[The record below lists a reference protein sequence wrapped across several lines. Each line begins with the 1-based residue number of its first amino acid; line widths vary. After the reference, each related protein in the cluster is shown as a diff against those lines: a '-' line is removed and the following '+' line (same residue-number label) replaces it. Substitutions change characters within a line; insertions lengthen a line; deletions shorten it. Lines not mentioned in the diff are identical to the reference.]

1 VRIAAATI
9 VGITALAALGAGSAP
24 SATPSP
30 RSVLDVGDSLSVGTA
45 PYLRAELRGY
55 RITRVQDIGLHA
67 DEVVHI
73 VSAKSVAPL
82 PGVLIVS
89 AGTNDDPRLVSR
101 FAEDVEHVVASAGG
115 RRCVVWPNIVRPPA
129 VGSSYAGY
137 NRVLRR
143 AAARHETLE
152 IVDWASL
159 IRKHPGWL
167 GADGVHVSA
176 TGYRARASAI
186 AEAVVTRC
194 S

>member
-9 VGITALAALGAGSAP
+9 VGLAALTALGAGSAP
-24 SATPSP
+24 SAPSS
-30 RSVLDVGDSLSVGTA
+30 RSVLDVGDSLSIGTA

-55 RITRVQDIGLHA
+55 RITRVQDVGLHA
-67 DEVVHI
+67 DEVVNI
-73 VSAKSVAPL
+73 VASRPASRL
-82 PGVLIVS
+82 PDVLVVS

-101 FAEDVEHVVASAGG
+101 FAKDVDYVMAVAGES
-115 RRCVVWPNIVRPPA
+115 RCVVWPNIVRPPA

-143 AAARHETLE
+143 AAARHESLE
-152 IVDWASL
+152 LVDWTSL
-159 IRKHPGWL
+159 VRAHPGWL

-186 AEAVVTRC
+186 AKAVVARC
-194 S
+194 SR